1 MYDFR
6 QSLEVERTKPVR
18 RKYTPAKP
26 IRRKYKRDQKLAHD
40 IVDLSTDSWQGR
52 VRITPDSNANNESE
66 SDQSSDYRIEGN
78 VNVTSYTPTEN
89 GKMDKKRNLQTIL
102 AEIHRPAN
110 YDSPSSLSA
119 ANQNTTSVYNL
130 RKDKI
135 LSGNQNSKAENARR
149 NDNPDSNIQSF
160 RYSKDRDIVQK
171 PNLKPNVS
179 IPHPVQMNN
188 YQIPIQNFQVLK
200 EHFQSQSDFDNYS
213 RTEQHMQDNG
223 AYSVGLND
231 SNGQTYFVPQPP
243 LKDPMR
249 LREPTYG
256 HESTPSLNSVPRVPP
271 HIYNMTPSNK
281 QYHPPTQTV
290 TRLHRRIDKNQ
301 LNGDQNVLTQDRRRP
316 FQDNQNITASKPGHR
331 LRPITKVIKP
341 GNMDGPVNTNED
353 LNVNILPN
361 QYVLNGRGNDN
372 MRKMVSHTTTSDDW
386 RNPEQVCVLCIYF
399 VLKY

>member
-1 MYDFR
+1 M
-6 QSLEVERTKPVR
+6 EAERSKPVR

-66 SDQSSDYRIEGN
+66 SDQSSDYRIQRN

-102 AEIHRPAN
+102 AEIHRPADN
-110 YDSPSSLSA
+110 DSPSSLSA

-149 NDNPDSNIQSF
+149 NDNPDPNTQSF

-171 PNLKPNVS
+171 TNLKPNVS
-179 IPHPVQMNN
+179 IPHPVQMNK
-188 YQIPIQNFQVLK
+188 YQIPIENFQVLK
-200 EHFQSQSDFDNYS
+200 EHFQSQGDFDNYS

-223 AYSVGLND
+223 TYNEGRHY
-231 SNGQTYFVPQPP
+231 SNGQTYFIPQPP
-243 LKDPMR
+243 LNDLIR

-256 HESTPSLNSVPRVPP
+256 HESTPSLNSIPRAPP
-271 HIYNMTPSNK
+271 HIYNMTSSNK
-281 QYHPPTQTV
+281 QYHPPT
-290 TRLHRRIDKNQ
+290 RLHRRIDRNQ
-301 LNGDQNVLTQDRRRP
+301 STGDQNVLTQDRQRL
-316 FQDNQNITASKPGHR
+316 FQDNQNITVSKPVHR
-331 LRPITKVIKP
+331 LRPITKVIMP
-341 GNMDGPVNTNED
+341 GNINIPVNTNDD

-361 QYVLNGRGNDN
+361 QYVLNVRENDN
-372 MRKMVSHTTTSDDW
+372 MRKMVSHKTTSDDW
-386 RNPEQVCVLCIYF
+386 RNPEQVCALHIYLF
-399 VLKY
+399 ILFYFIYYLAV